1 MAVGA
6 NIGLPSEAP
15 SSIPLPLSP
24 PCHSFARLRRLIN
37 SNRAYPISCKAA
49 NPSKTFPAP
58 KNEATQDQQTCQSK
72 QMNLPKAD
80 SSRVKFKAPSVP
92 DRPNNTDQK
101 PVCASLRRR
110 SAICTGIGF
119 GGCVRPCAAVVAGL
133 GRGGKYLPMKLT
145 KTPMAICTRST
156 GYLLAKHIR
165 WSKPTQ

>member
-6 NIGLPSEAP
+6 NINLPCEAP
-15 SSIPLPLSP
+15 SSIPLSSPP

-58 KNEATQDQQTCQSK
+58 KNEATQDQQTCHSK

-80 SSRVKFKAPSVP
+80 SSRAKFKASSVP
-92 DRPNNTDQK
+92 DSSNNTDQK

-119 GGCVRPCAAVVAGL
+119 GGLCAPVCGGDGMVRT
-133 GRGGKYLPMKLT
+133 GGKYPSERQEIQVAIYAKSNGCLP
-145 KTPMAICTRST
+145 
-156 GYLLAKHIR
+156 
-165 WSKPTQ
+165 